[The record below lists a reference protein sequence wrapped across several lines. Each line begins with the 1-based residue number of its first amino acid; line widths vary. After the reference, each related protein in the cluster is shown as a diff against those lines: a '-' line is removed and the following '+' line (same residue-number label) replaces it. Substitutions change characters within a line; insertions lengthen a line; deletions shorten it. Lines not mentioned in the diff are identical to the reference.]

1 MKRITQEARFRQQM
15 MQYLQHHSAE
25 ETARRYRVSRKTVYK
40 WKKRWDGSVCSLEDR
55 SRKPHHSPRKQTES
69 EIKLVR
75 RLVKKYKKD
84 LLLAYQKATE
94 QGYTRSYGCFK
105 QTAWHGPPPETGF
118 QWARD
123 PVHIRP
129 CTAGDWCAVYDGRG
143 RGSRNGQGA
152 DTLPAVPERRFFRRF
167 PVRP

>member
-15 MQYLQHHSAE
+15 MQYLQQHSAE

-40 WKKRWDGSVCSLEDR
+40 WKKRWDGTASSLEDR
-55 SRKPHHSPRKQTES
+55 SRRPHHCPRKQTES

-75 RLVKKYKKD
+75 RLAKKYKKD

-105 QTAWHGPPPETGF
+105 RTAHRERPENLNKSKRTNKPYER
-118 QWARD
+118 AAY
-123 PVHIRP
+123 I
-129 CTAGDWCAVYDGRG
+129 
-143 RGSRNGQGA
+143 NGN
-152 DTLPAVPERRFFRRF
+152 
-167 PVRP
+167 